1 MQHSDSFR
9 AMDTGIDVIVEAPGP
24 FPPFGLFAGIHVLFE
39 QQEERFSRFQPGS
52 LLSRLNRGEAIDDPF
67 FAHACA
73 LALEAFAFT
82 GGLFHPL
89 VLPALRQAGYGVTF
103 ANVAG
108 GDPRAM
114 AVPSPRDA
122 IAIEGTTV
130 RLLAGELD
138 LGGIVKGWSVDLA
151 AGMAANAG
159 VAALVNAGG
168 DLHAVGTEESA
179 HDGWLVGIDGLD
191 GQSAWRAKLPG
202 RSRLRPPSSVPGARA
217 AAAART
223 TSSTLAPACPPSR
236 RSCRCRRGRPRRGAP
251 SAGPRPC
258 SSAAMRPPNARSRR
272 ACPSS
277 RSMPKGGCG
286 FPGKVLFPSR
296 LLWPPGVHV
305 LARTNPRRFA

>member
-1 MQHSDSFR
+1 
-9 AMDTGIDVIVEAPGP
+9 MDTGIDVIVEAPGP

-39 QQEERFSRFQPGS
+39 QQEERFSRFRPGS

-82 GGLFHPL
+82 GGLFNPL

-103 ANVAG
+103 ASVAG

-114 AVPSPRDA
+114 TVPSPREA

-159 VAALVNAGG
+159 VAALVNGGG
-168 DLHAVGTEESA
+168 DLRAIGTEEGA
-179 HDGWLVGIDGLD
+179 RDGWLVRIDGLD
-191 GQSAWRAKLPG
+191 GEPAWEGEVAGALATSTTIKRAWRTNAGGRAHHLIDPRTGLPAESPFVQVSAWAPETWRAECWAKAVLIG
-202 RSRLRPPSSVPGARA
+202 GHEAADRAIAAGVP
-217 AAAART
+217 
-223 TSSTLAPACPPSR
+223 
-236 RSCRCRRGRPRRGAP
+236 
-251 SAGPRPC
+251 
-258 SSAAMRPPNARSRR
+258 
-272 ACPSS
+272 
-277 RSMPKGGCG
+277 
-286 FPGKVLFPSR
+286 
-296 LLWPPGVHV
+296 V
-305 LARTNPRRFA
+305 LALDAEGRVRVSR

>member
-1 MQHSDSFR
+1 
-9 AMDTGIDVIVEAPGP
+9 MDTGIDVIVEAPGP

-191 GQSAWRAKLPG
+191 GQSAWEGEVAGALATSTTLKRAWRTSSGGRAHHLIDPRTGLPAESPFVQVSAWAPETWRAECWAKAVLIG
-202 RSRLRPPSSVPGARA
+202 GDA
-217 AAAART
+217 AAERALAAGVPI
-223 TSSTLAPACPPSR
+223 LALDAKGRVRISR
-236 RSCRCRRGRPRRGAP
+236 
-251 SAGPRPC
+251 
-258 SSAAMRPPNARSRR
+258 
-272 ACPSS
+272 
-277 RSMPKGGCG
+277 
-286 FPGKVLFPSR
+286 
-296 LLWPPGVHV
+296 
-305 LARTNPRRFA
+305 

>member
-191 GQSAWRAKLPG
+191 GQSAWEGEVAGALATSTTLKRAWRTSSGGRAHHLIDPRTGLPAESPFVQVSAWAPETWRAECWAKAVLIG
-202 RSRLRPPSSVPGARA
+202 GDA
-217 AAAART
+217 AAERALAAGVPI
-223 TSSTLAPACPPSR
+223 LALDAKGRVRISR
-236 RSCRCRRGRPRRGAP
+236 
-251 SAGPRPC
+251 
-258 SSAAMRPPNARSRR
+258 
-272 ACPSS
+272 
-277 RSMPKGGCG
+277 
-286 FPGKVLFPSR
+286 
-296 LLWPPGVHV
+296 
-305 LARTNPRRFA
+305 